1 MWETAE
7 ELTTL
12 QHLLDLSFDKA
23 SEHLLAIMTPERRLT
38 AELFVAELPS
48 PAVLNLAT
56 VTAAGEP
63 RLSAVDGHFLHGRWY
78 FTTDAGSPK
87 ARQLHARPAVSAS
100 FTPRD
105 GFGVFCHGLASL
117 LDGDEKQMLRDHFTA
132 TYGADPETWGT
143 IAYLRIDATWLVAFA
158 MTDDELAKIE
168 AERAARDKPA
178 AT

>member
-7 ELTTL
+7 ELTAL
-12 QHLLDLSFDKA
+12 QNLLDRSFEQ
-23 SEHLLAIMTPERRLT
+23 SSQHLLAIMTPERRLT
-38 AELFVAELPS
+38 AAQIVAELPS

-87 ARQLHARPAVSAS
+87 ARQLRARPAVSAS

-105 GFGVFCHGLASL
+105 GFGVFCHGGAVL
-117 LDGDEKQMLRDHFTA
+117 LDGAEKHLLWEHFVA
-132 TYGADPETWGT
+132 TYGSDPDEWGT
-143 IAYLRIDATWLVAFA
+143 IAYCRLDADWMVAFA
-158 MTDDELAKIE
+158 MTDDEMAKIE
-168 AERAARDKPA
+168 ADKAAREA
-178 AT
+178 AH